1 MDDSKA
7 NDMIE
12 YMLSDEFKKLDK
24 QEQLRKVREFIDYLL
39 NNDLPGFLIMSESNN
54 DANEEDLRNLIN
66 IIGIDKFS
74 ELLLNAFLD
83 NNSAMSAIAKL
94 DTETINDAV
103 EAYRKGNATEEQLR
117 IIKLL
122 KHILKKKG
130 KDFDEF
136 IDNSAEKSAHTS
148 KVLTEGIINIL
159 NIFNSR
165 YEYTAS
171 ISDVLFSTLIMA
183 IQNSNLNG
191 NEMKRFDSP
200 NKERELSNIAL
211 SLSYLNQVF
220 DDIITTWKKTL
231 NKDIPDE
238 VIALALLFGSHSLFS
253 ANDFDNIPD
262 PIKLLKSL
270 GLNKV
275 PSSKDVEAELA
286 KGHTIDQAIKNIFEK
301 NGSNDESD
309 DKPAPPKW
317 NDDFFDED
325 DTETDKTDTDER
337 KSVFNDFIE
346 EEKKRLAEESDPK
359 NFLRD

>member
-1 MDDSKA
+1 MDSKA

-12 YMLSDEFKKLDK
+12 YMLSDEFKKLDR

-39 NNDLPGFLIMSESNN
+39 NNDLPGFLIMSDNN
-54 DANEEDLRNLIN
+54 IDANEEDMKKLISL
-66 IIGIDKFS
+66 IGIDKFS

-94 DTETINDAV
+94 DTETIDDAV
-103 EAYRKGNATEEQLR
+103 EAYKNGNANEDQLK

-122 KHILKKKG
+122 KHILKKQG

-136 IDNSAEKSAHTS
+136 IDNSMEKSAHIS
-148 KVLTEGIINIL
+148 RILTEGVLNIL
-159 NIFNSR
+159 STFGDKYDCTI
-165 YEYTAS
+165 S
-171 ISDVLFSTLIMA
+171 ISDVIFSTLIMA

-191 NEMKRFDSP
+191 NEMNRFDHADKKS
-200 NKERELSNIAL
+200 NLSNISL
-211 SLSYLNQVF
+211 SFSYLNQVY

-231 NKDIPDE
+231 NKDVPDE

-275 PSSKDVEAELA
+275 PSSEDVQAELE
-286 KGHTIDQAIKNIFEK
+286 KGNTIDQAIKNIFEK
-301 NGSNDESD
+301 NGSNNE
-309 DKPAPPKW
+309 PAPPKW

-325 DTETDKTDTDER
+325 DTETDER